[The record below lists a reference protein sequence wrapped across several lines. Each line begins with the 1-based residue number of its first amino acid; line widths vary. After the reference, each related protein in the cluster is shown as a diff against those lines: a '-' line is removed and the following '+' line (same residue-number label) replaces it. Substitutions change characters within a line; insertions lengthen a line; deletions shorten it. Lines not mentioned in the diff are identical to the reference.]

1 MNQFLFFNYLKSR
14 PMNDKQILNQ
24 WREFNKAAKKRNI
37 SPELKRA
44 IERADNIRI
53 SFINKERGNNE
64 KL

>member
-1 MNQFLFFNYLKSR
+1 MNC
-14 PMNDKQILNQ
+14 PMSNKKVLAH

-53 SFINKERGNNE
+53 SFMNKERGNNE

>member
-1 MNQFLFFNYLKSR
+1 
-14 PMNDKQILNQ
+14 MNDKQILKD

-37 SPELKRA
+37 SPELKLA

-53 SFINKERGNNE
+53 NFINKERGNNE

>member
-1 MNQFLFFNYLKSR
+1 MINQ
-14 PMNDKQILNQ
+14 DTQILNQ
-24 WREFNKAAKKRNI
+24 WREFNKVAKKQNI
-37 SPELKRA
+37 SPELKRV